1 MAKVIR
7 GLNAGEWRKAK
18 REDYAQKIEE
28 LLDVTDEL
36 LGCRLQNLRDAL
48 GKIYSLALSGLIF
61 EVLHNT
67 DLRLI
72 DDFRVIRKN
81 LETIR
86 DFLRE
91 EKERLNEQ
99 GVMASTS

>member
-1 MAKVIR
+1 MAKIIR

-18 REDYAQKIEE
+18 REDYAQKIED
-28 LLDVTDEL
+28 LLDITDEL
-36 LGCRLQNLRDAL
+36 MGCRLQNLRDAI

-61 EVLHNT
+61 EMLHNT
-67 DLRLI
+67 DLRMFDEL
-72 DDFRVIRKN
+72 RVIRKN

-91 EKERLNEQ
+91 ERERLREQ
-99 GVMASTS
+99 GIV

>member
-1 MAKVIR
+1 MAKIIR
-7 GLNAGEWRKAK
+7 GLGAGEWRKAK

-28 LLDVTDEL
+28 LLDITDEL
-36 LGCRLQNLRDAL
+36 MGCRLQNLRDAL
-48 GKIYSLALSGLIF
+48 GKIYTLALSGLIF

-67 DLRLI
+67 DLRMI
-72 DDFRVIRKN
+72 DDFKAIREN

-91 EKERLNEQ
+91 ERERLREQ
-99 GVMASTS
+99 GIV

>member
-1 MAKVIR
+1 MAKIIR
-7 GLNAGEWRKAK
+7 GLGAGEWKKAK

-28 LLDVTDEL
+28 LLDITDEL
-36 LGCRLQNLRDAL
+36 MGCRLQNLRDAL
-48 GKIYSLALSGLIF
+48 GKIYTLALSGAIF

-67 DLRLI
+67 DLRMI
-72 DDFRVIRKN
+72 DDFKAMRKN

-91 EKERLNEQ
+91 ERERLREQ
-99 GVMASTS
+99 GIV

>member
-1 MAKVIR
+1 MAKILR
-7 GLNAGEWRKAK
+7 GLGAGEWRKAK

-28 LLDVTDEL
+28 LLDITDEL
-36 LGCRLQNLRDAL
+36 MGCRLQNLRDAI

-61 EVLHNT
+61 EMLHNT
-67 DLRLI
+67 DLRMI
-72 DDFRVIRKN
+72 DELRIIREK

-91 EKERLNEQ
+91 ERERLREQ
-99 GVMASTS
+99 GIV